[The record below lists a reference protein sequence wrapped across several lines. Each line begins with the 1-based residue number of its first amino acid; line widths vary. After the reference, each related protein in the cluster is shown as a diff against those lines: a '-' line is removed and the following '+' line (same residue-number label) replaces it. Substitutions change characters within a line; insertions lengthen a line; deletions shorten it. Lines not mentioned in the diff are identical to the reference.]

1 MHREAPAPRA
11 NGAPWA
17 LSDLA
22 LDETDSIPTHP
33 LGVKPLGNKYLE
45 DGPIARASMG
55 AFQLI
60 PDEMLMVLL
69 AYFDAPTLR
78 RLGSTCKFL
87 YAACRY
93 DGLWQYLYL
102 E

>member
-1 MHREAPAPRA
+1 
-11 NGAPWA
+11 
-17 LSDLA
+17 
-22 LDETDSIPTHP
+22 
-33 LGVKPLGNKYLE
+33 
-45 DGPIARASMG
+45 MG
-55 AFQLI
+55 TFQLI
-60 PDEMLMVLL
+60 PDEMIMVLL

-93 DGLWQYLYL
+93 DSLWQYLYL

>member
-1 MHREAPAPRA
+1 MHREAPAARA
-11 NGAPWA
+11 KRVPWA

-22 LDETDSIPTHP
+22 LDEASSIPVHP
-33 LGVKPLGNKYLE
+33 LGIKPLGNQYLE

-55 AFQLI
+55 TIQLI
-60 PDEMLMVLL
+60 PDEMLMILL
-69 AYFDAPTLR
+69 TYFDAPSLR
-78 RLGSTCKFL
+78 GLGSTCKFL